1 MTARIMICIP
11 VFNRVAIAA
20 QCIPTVRESMYAE
33 DHLAIYDDGSVEA
46 VIPLVV
52 DNDSYHVQ
60 FNEDGSAKN
69 LGVDAQRRQH
79 ILDFW
84 RCTEFTHLYFSDA
97 DAFVD
102 PHWRQRLL
110 DIQGRT
116 GLLTCGYHTQTHEDY
131 TNNVYARK
139 DGIVFT
145 RFAPGVSYLL
155 SREHVAK
162 IIDAMPEKWCFD
174 WMIPGI
180 LGYKCAVSDVS
191 CVDHISLGGMH
202 HVGEGLNSGDRA
214 LNPTEAL
221 IAKRAEIVSNLKQHE
236 C

>member
-1 MTARIMICIP
+1 MNARLYIAIP

-33 DHLAIYDDGSVEA
+33 DHLAIYDDGSTESTA
-46 VIPLVV
+46 PLFA
-52 DNDSYHVQ
+52 Q
-60 FNEDGSAKN
+60 AGPNETWTWGPN
-69 LGVDAQRRQH
+69 VGVDAQRRQH

-84 RCTEFTHLYFSDA
+84 AKPEFTHLYFSDA

-102 PHWRQRLL
+102 PHWRSRLL
-110 DIQGRT
+110 DIHERT

-131 TNNVYARK
+131 ANNVYARR
-139 DGIVFT
+139 DDIVFT
-145 RFAPGVSYLL
+145 RFVPGVSMLM
-155 SREHVAK
+155 SREQVELIASQ
-162 IIDAMPEKWCFD
+162 MPPRWSFD
-174 WMIPGI
+174 WHIPGI

-202 HVGEGLNSGDRA
+202 HVGEGLDSGDRA

-221 IAKRAEIVSNLKQHE
+221 IAKRAEIISNLTAK
-236 C
+236 